1 MTDIVALLHIL
12 EQSSMDKTAL
22 RRLTVI
28 AVALLTMTGRVT
40 MLGIS
45 RWTGDGGSYRTIQRF
60 FNSKIIW
67 HEILVIC
74 VQYWFAD
81 ADDIF
86 LLAGDETIITKAG
99 KQTHGLDRFY
109 SSIMGKPVPGLAFLA
124 FSLISVKQSQ
134 SYIIRMEQL
143 TKEESSQ
150 AKKSVTAKK
159 RARRKESQVAQRGAK
174 TRIVVM

>member
-1 MTDIVALLHIL
+1 MTDIIALLHIL
-12 EQSSMDKTAL
+12 EQSSIDKTAL

-45 RWTGDGGSYRTIQRF
+45 RWTGDGGSYRTVQRF

-86 LLAGDETIITKAG
+86 FTGG
-99 KQTHGLDRFY
+99 RRNYCNQSGQTDTW
-109 SSIMGKPVPGLAFLA
+109 A
-124 FSLISVKQSQ
+124 
-134 SYIIRMEQL
+134 
-143 TKEESSQ
+143 
-150 AKKSVTAKK
+150 
-159 RARRKESQVAQRGAK
+159 
-174 TRIVVM
+174 